1 MVLLPTCLHGFVP
14 AVHTAILMLVY
25 ALRRLSGQ
33 AICIAE
39 AVHLGIE
46 PGSRVI
52 KKSSVPHLSEASVR
66 GLVLL
71 EGSFTVAGLNPNSHH
86 VTHYGPQTGRL
97 GILDWFAMWGFERHN
112 KKIKGFVRNARHTL
126 ASVAKSIRLDI
137 ATRFSKLA
145 EQLKSVDSLWE
156 LTQRTRNKGRYILSE
171 REIFDLGVLGVNT
184 SGDVRS
190 FRIARV
196 LRVHFRAG
204 EWGHRRCGS
213 VITTIF
219 GGRSRYCYVTAFL
232 LVSGKGY
239 ARVQWLSIPEYPYA
253 PNRLVV
259 HVRMLSREEQRRHP
273 TVVPVEKIDP
283 CTVSVLPH
291 RDGVQFSMMRD
302 KGYDRVGAPYFPY
315 FP

>member
-25 ALRRLSGQ
+25 SLRRLSGQ
-33 AICIAE
+33 VVCIAE
-39 AVHLGIE
+39 AAHLGVE
-46 PGSRVI
+46 PGSRVL
-52 KKSSVPHLSEASVR
+52 KKTFIPHLSESLVR

-71 EGSFTVAGLNPNSHH
+71 EGSFTVAGLNPNTHH
-86 VTHYGPQTGRL
+86 VTHFGPQTGRV

-112 KKIKGFVRNARHTL
+112 KKIKSYVRNARHTL
-126 ASVAKSIRLDI
+126 ASIAKSLRLDI
-137 ATRFSKLA
+137 ATRFTKLA
-145 EQLKSVDSLWE
+145 EQLKSVDPLLWK

-171 REIFDLGVLGVNT
+171 REKLDLGMLGVNT
-184 SGDVRS
+184 SGDIRS
-190 FRIARV
+190 FKIAHV

-219 GGRSRYCYVTAFL
+219 AGRSRYCYVTAFL
-232 LVSGKGY
+232 LVSEKAY
-239 ARVQWLSIPEYPYA
+239 ACVQWLSIPEYPYA

-259 HVRMLSREEQRRHP
+259 HVRMLSREQQRAYP
-273 TVVPVEKIDP
+273 AVVSIEKIDP

-291 RDGVQFSMMRD
+291 RDGVHYSVMRD
-302 KGYDRVGAPYFPY
+302 KGYDRVGVPYFP
-315 FP
+315 